1 MSCNAPIATRLTL
14 ATLRREKFEGVERAL
29 EREAANQVI
38 LILVFIISSHHRPSA
53 TTLRISRKG
62 LWHPRRRGS
71 QFTLENKIEKKLKM
85 IN

>member
-38 LILVFIISSHHRPSA
+38 LILVFIHSSHPHIIGHLLP
-53 TTLRISRKG
+53 LSR
-62 LWHPRRRGS
+62 S
-71 QFTLENKIEKKLKM
+71 QGGDYGIQGEEGASLPWKIKLKM